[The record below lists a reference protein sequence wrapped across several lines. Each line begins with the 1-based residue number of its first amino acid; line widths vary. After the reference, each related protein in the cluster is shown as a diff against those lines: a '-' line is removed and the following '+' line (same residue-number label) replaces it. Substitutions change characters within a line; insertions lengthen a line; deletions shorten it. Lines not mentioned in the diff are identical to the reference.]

1 MPKVWAAVLL
11 VVSLLPQPA
20 WAITLEQV
28 PNPRRQYGG
37 WVSDT
42 ANILSSS
49 TENELNR
56 LITQL
61 EQRTSAEMAVV
72 TVPNTQGYATPKDFT
87 TQLFNYWGIGKAG
100 QNNGVLFLISVGDR
114 RVEIETGTGL
124 TTILPNSRVQQI
136 IDRQILP
143 KFRDGDFDGG
153 TLAGVRQLTSVL
165 QGQPVAN
172 VPAAASGV
180 TTSTIATSSGAVAQ
194 GIDSSL
200 VEGILLLL
208 GIIILG
214 LGWQRSRMPVSLRA
228 ERGGRQVLSL
238 TPRDQGTGAALSSV
252 QSGPIRL
259 FLYSGSLCLGLF
271 LGLSSGTWL
280 GFALPVVAALATDGT
295 LGLKRGIP
303 FQPVV
308 CQACGRP
315 MRPIQPEVLNKRLYQ
330 PDRLAKSSGRAQ
342 YYGWFCPACQGVAV
356 VVRESPSYRDHY
368 CPRCRALTLDLS
380 TEILVEA
387 TYSQSGLKREIFSC
401 PLCSYRTEREVVIPK
416 LSHTSD
422 RDTRDWHT
430 SDRDTSDW
438 HTNDSSRDSD
448 FGGGSS
454 IGGGAGGSW

>member
-11 VVSLLPQPA
+11 VVFLLPQPA

-114 RVEIETGTGL
+114 RVEIETGRGL
-124 TTILPNSRVQQI
+124 VAILPDSRVQQI
-136 IDRQILP
+136 IDQQILP
-143 KFRDGDFDGG
+143 RFRNGDFDGG

-172 VPAAASGV
+172 VP
-180 TTSTIATSSGAVAQ
+180 AVAQ

-238 TPRDQGTGAALSSV
+238 TRRDLRTGAVLSSV
-252 QSGPIRL
+252 QSDPIRL
-259 FLYSGSLCLGLF
+259 FLYSGSLCLGVF
-271 LGLSSGTWL
+271 LGLSSGNWL
-280 GFALPVVAALATDGT
+280 GFALPVVAAMATDGT
-295 LGLKRGIP
+295 LGRKRGIP

-315 MRPIQPEVLNKRLYQ
+315 MRPIQPQLLDKYLPQEH
-330 PDRLAKSSGRAQ
+330 RLARSRGRAR
-342 YYGWFCPACQGVAV
+342 YYGWFCPTCQGIAV
-356 VVRESPSYRDHY
+356 VVREGTLSRHLY
-368 CPRCRALTLDLS
+368 CPRCQALTLDL
-380 TEILVEA
+380 TTQVLREA
-387 TYSQSGLKREIFSC
+387 TYSSSGLKLEILSC
-401 PLCSYRTEREVVIPK
+401 PICGYRSEREVVIPE
-416 LSHTSD
+416 LS
-422 RDTRDWHT
+422 HT

-454 IGGGAGGSW
+454 GGGGAGGSW

>member
-114 RVEIETGTGL
+114 RVEIETGRGL
-124 TTILPNSRVQQI
+124 VAILPDSRVQQI
-136 IDRQILP
+136 IDQQILP
-143 KFRDGDFDGG
+143 RFRNGDFDGG

-238 TPRDQGTGAALSSV
+238 TRRDPRTGAVLSSV
-252 QSGPIRL
+252 QSDPIRL
-259 FLYSGSLCLGLF
+259 FLYSGSLCLGVF
-271 LGLSSGTWL
+271 LGLSSGNWL

-295 LGLKRGIP
+295 LGRKRGIP

-315 MRPIQPEVLNKRLYQ
+315 MRLIQPQLLDKYLPQEH
-330 PDRLAKSSGRAQ
+330 RLARSRGRAR
-342 YYGWFCPACQGVAV
+342 YYGWFCPTCQGIAV
-356 VVRESPSYRDHY
+356 VVREGTLSRHLY
-368 CPRCRALTLDLS
+368 CPRCQALTLDL
-380 TEILVEA
+380 TTQVLREA
-387 TYSQSGLKREIFSC
+387 TYSSSGLKLEILSC
-401 PLCSYRTEREVVIPK
+401 PICGYRSEREVVIPE
-416 LSHTSD
+416 LSDTDTDSD
-422 RDTRDWHT
+422 FGG
-430 SDRDTSDW
+430 
-438 HTNDSSRDSD
+438 DSGGDSD

-454 IGGGAGGSW
+454 GGGGAGGSW

>member
-153 TLAGVRQLTSVL
+153 TLAGVQQLTSVL

-172 VPAAASGV
+172 VPAA
-180 TTSTIATSSGAVAQ
+180 VAQ
-194 GIDSSL
+194 VIDSSL

-238 TPRDQGTGAALSSV
+238 TRRDPRTGAVLSSV
-252 QSGPIRL
+252 QSDPIRL
-259 FLYSGSLCLGLF
+259 FLYSGSLCLGVF
-271 LGLSSGTWL
+271 LGLSSGNWL
-280 GFALPVVAALATDGT
+280 GFALPVVAAMATDGT
-295 LGLKRGIP
+295 LSRKRGIP

-315 MRPIQPEVLNKRLYQ
+315 MRPIQPQLLDKYLPQEH
-330 PDRLAKSSGRAQ
+330 RLARSRGRAR
-342 YYGWFCPACQGVAV
+342 YYGWFCPTCQGIAV
-356 VVRESPSYRDHY
+356 VVREGTLSRHLY
-368 CPRCRALTLDLS
+368 CPRCQALTLDL
-380 TEILVEA
+380 TTQVLREA
-387 TYSQSGLKREIFSC
+387 TYSSSGLKLEILSC
-401 PLCSYRTEREVVIPK
+401 PICGYRSEREVVIPE
-416 LSHTSD
+416 LSD
-422 RDTRDWHT
+422 T

-454 IGGGAGGSW
+454 RGGGAGGSW

>member
-42 ANILSSS
+42 ANVLSSS

-61 EQRTSAEMAVV
+61 EHRTSAEMAVV

-114 RVEIETGTGL
+114 RVEIETGRGL
-124 TTILPNSRVQQI
+124 VAILPDSRVQQI
-136 IDRQILP
+136 IDQQILP
-143 KFRDGDFDGG
+143 RFRNGDFDGG

-214 LGWQRSRMPVSLRA
+214 VGWQRSRLPVYLKA
-228 ERGGRQVLSL
+228 ERGTRRAIPL
-238 TPRDQGTGAALSSV
+238 TRRTQEAAALSSL
-252 QSGPIRL
+252 QSNPIRL

-271 LGLSSGTWL
+271 LMSASGNWL
-280 GFALPVVAALATDGT
+280 VLTLPLLAAVVTDGT
-295 LGLKRGIP
+295 LCQKQGIP

-308 CQACGRP
+308 CQSCGRP
-315 MRPIQPEVLNKRLYQ
+315 MRPIQAQVLDTCLS
-330 PDRLAKSSGRAQ
+330 PGDRLAKSRGRAS
-342 YYGWFCPACQGVAV
+342 YYGWFCPSCQGAAV
-356 VVRESPSYRDHY
+356 VVRENAFYRHLY
-368 CPRCRALTLDLS
+368 CPRCQALTLDS
-380 TEILVEA
+380 PHRF
-387 TYSQSGLKREIFSC
+387 SGKPPI
-401 PLCSYRTEREVVIPK
+401 PL
-416 LSHTSD
+416 
-422 RDTRDWHT
+422 
-430 SDRDTSDW
+430 
-438 HTNDSSRDSD
+438 
-448 FGGGSS
+448 
-454 IGGGAGGSW
+454 AA

>member
-1 MPKVWAAVLL
+1 MLKTSAAVLL
-11 VVSLLPQPA
+11 GVSLFLPGLA
-20 WAITLEQV
+20 WAIPLEQV
-28 PNPRRQYGG
+28 PNPRRSYGG

-49 TENELNR
+49 TESELDR

-61 EQRTSAEMAVV
+61 ERRTGAEMAVV
-72 TVPNTQGYATPKDFT
+72 TVPNTQGYTTPKDFT
-87 TQLFNYWGIGKAG
+87 TRLFNYWGIGKAG
-100 QNNGVLFLISVGDR
+100 RNNGVLVLVSVGDR
-114 RVEIETGTGL
+114 RVEIETGSGL
-124 TTILPNSRVQQI
+124 VAVLPKARVQEI
-136 IDRQILP
+136 IDAQILP
-143 KFRDGDFDGG
+143 RFRNGDFDGG
-153 TLAGVRQLTSVL
+153 TLAGVRQLTLVL

-180 TTSTIATSSGAVAQ
+180 TTSTIATPSGTVAQ

-238 TPRDQGTGAALSSV
+238 TRRDPGAALSSV

-271 LGLSSGTWL
+271 LGLSSGNWL

-315 MRPIQPEVLNKRLYQ
+315 MRPIQPKVLDTRLSQ
-330 PDRLAKSSGRAQ
+330 PDRLAKSRGRAQ

-356 VVRESPSYRDHY
+356 VVRERTSYRNHY
-368 CPRCRALTLDLS
+368 CPRCQALTLDLQAE
-380 TEILVEA
+380 TIRRNLYPYTFRREIL
-387 TYSQSGLKREIFSC
+387 TC
-401 PLCSYRTEREVVIPK
+401 PICQYRTEREVEIREPD
-416 LSHTSD
+416 D
-422 RDTRDWHT
+422 RDSDWYT
-430 SDRDTSDW
+430 DRDRYD
-438 HTNDSSRDSD
+438 SRDRDND
-448 FGGGSS
+448 FGGGSNS
-454 IGGGAGGSW
+454 GGGAGGSW

>member
-114 RVEIETGTGL
+114 RVEIETGRGL
-124 TTILPNSRVQQI
+124 VAILPDSRVQQI
-136 IDRQILP
+136 IDQQILP
-143 KFRDGDFDGG
+143 RFRNGDFDGG
-153 TLAGVRQLTSVL
+153 TLAGVRQLTSV
-165 QGQPVAN
+165 
-172 VPAAASGV
+172 ASGV
-180 TTSTIATSSGAVAQ
+180 TTSTIATSS
-194 GIDSSL
+194 IDSSL

-238 TPRDQGTGAALSSV
+238 TRRDPRTGAVLSSV
-252 QSGPIRL
+252 QSDPIRL
-259 FLYSGSLCLGLF
+259 FLYSGSLCLGVF
-271 LGLSSGTWL
+271 LGLSSGNWL
-280 GFALPVVAALATDGT
+280 GFALPVVAAMATDGT
-295 LGLKRGIP
+295 LGRKRGIP

-315 MRPIQPEVLNKRLYQ
+315 MRPIQPQLLDKYLPQEH
-330 PDRLAKSSGRAQ
+330 RLARSRSRAR
-342 YYGWFCPACQGVAV
+342 YYGWFCPTCQGIAV
-356 VVRESPSYRDHY
+356 VVREGTLSRHLY
-368 CPRCRALTLDLS
+368 CPRCQALTLDL
-380 TEILVEA
+380 TTQVLQEA
-387 TYSQSGLKREIFSC
+387 TYDSSGLKLEILTC
-401 PLCSYRTEREVVIPK
+401 PICQYRREREVVIPQ
-416 LSHTSD
+416 LSDSD
-422 RDTRDWHT
+422 RDFD
-430 SDRDTSDW
+430 
-438 HTNDSSRDSD
+438 RDSD
-448 FGGGSS
+448 RSFGGGRSS
-454 IGGGAGGSW
+454 GGGAGGSW

>member
-1 MPKVWAAVLL
+1 MLRTSAAVLL
-11 VVSLLPQPA
+11 GVSLFLPGLA

-28 PNPRRQYGG
+28 PNPRRSYGG

-49 TENELNR
+49 TESELDR

-61 EQRTSAEMAVV
+61 ERRTGAEMAVV
-72 TVPNTQGYATPKDFT
+72 TVPNTQGYTTPKDFT
-87 TQLFNYWGIGKAG
+87 TRLFNYWGIGKVG

-238 TPRDQGTGAALSSV
+238 TRRDPRTGA
-252 QSGPIRL
+252 
-259 FLYSGSLCLGLF
+259 
-271 LGLSSGTWL
+271 
-280 GFALPVVAALATDGT
+280 
-295 LGLKRGIP
+295 
-303 FQPVV
+303 
-308 CQACGRP
+308 
-315 MRPIQPEVLNKRLYQ
+315 VLIHLR
-330 PDRLAKSSGRAQ
+330 
-342 YYGWFCPACQGVAV
+342 
-356 VVRESPSYRDHY
+356 
-368 CPRCRALTLDLS
+368 
-380 TEILVEA
+380 
-387 TYSQSGLKREIFSC
+387 
-401 PLCSYRTEREVVIPK
+401 
-416 LSHTSD
+416 
-422 RDTRDWHT
+422 
-430 SDRDTSDW
+430 
-438 HTNDSSRDSD
+438 
-448 FGGGSS
+448 
-454 IGGGAGGSW
+454 

>member
-11 VVSLLPQPA
+11 VVFLLPQPA

-114 RVEIETGTGL
+114 RVEIETGRGL
-124 TTILPNSRVQQI
+124 VAILPDSRVQQI
-136 IDRQILP
+136 IDQQILP
-143 KFRDGDFDGG
+143 RFRNGDFDGG

-172 VPAAASGV
+172 VP
-180 TTSTIATSSGAVAQ
+180 AVAQ

-238 TPRDQGTGAALSSV
+238 TRRDPRIGAVLSSV
-252 QSGPIRL
+252 QSDPIRL
-259 FLYSGSLCLGLF
+259 FLYSGSLCLGVF
-271 LGLSSGTWL
+271 LGLSSGNWL
-280 GFALPVVAALATDGT
+280 GFALPVVAAMATDGT
-295 LGLKRGIP
+295 LSRKRGIP

-315 MRPIQPEVLNKRLYQ
+315 MRLIQPEVLNKRLYQ

-401 PLCSYRTEREVVIPK
+401 PLCSYRTEREVVIPE
-416 LSHTSD
+416 LS
-422 RDTRDWHT
+422 HT

-454 IGGGAGGSW
+454 GGGGAGGSW

>member
-49 TENELNR
+49 TKNELNR

-87 TQLFNYWGIGKAG
+87 TQLFNYWGIGKVG

-124 TTILPNSRVQQI
+124 TTTLPDSRVQQI
-136 IDRQILP
+136 IDQQILP
-143 KFRDGDFDGG
+143 RFRNGDFDGG

-172 VPAAASGV
+172 VPAA
-180 TTSTIATSSGAVAQ
+180 VAQ

-200 VEGILLLL
+200 VEGMLLLL

-238 TPRDQGTGAALSSV
+238 TRRDQGTGAVLSSV
-252 QSGPIRL
+252 QSDPIRL
-259 FLYSGSLCLGLF
+259 FLYSGSLCLGVF
-271 LGLSSGTWL
+271 LGLSSGNWL
-280 GFALPVVAALATDGT
+280 GFALPVVAAMATDGT
-295 LGLKRGIP
+295 LGRKRGIP

-315 MRPIQPEVLNKRLYQ
+315 MRPNPA
-330 PDRLAKSSGRAQ
+330 PASG
-342 YYGWFCPACQGVAV
+342 
-356 VVRESPSYRDHY
+356 
-368 CPRCRALTLDLS
+368 
-380 TEILVEA
+380 
-387 TYSQSGLKREIFSC
+387 
-401 PLCSYRTEREVVIPK
+401 
-416 LSHTSD
+416 
-422 RDTRDWHT
+422 
-430 SDRDTSDW
+430 
-438 HTNDSSRDSD
+438 
-448 FGGGSS
+448 
-454 IGGGAGGSW
+454 